1 MQGAQVQSLVGELGS
16 YMPHSVAK
24 KKKEQNLLCV
34 TDQMA
39 WKAKNVYYPP
49 LYRKFASP
57 WGKLHMLALT
67 DRLKTFPNHSGHIG
81 QTHSLARA
89 EKLNFWIHAVF
100 TLNFSKPKDVECEN
114 QKKQSRFLEMKIY
127 S

>member
-57 WGKLHMLALT
+57 WGKLHMLTLT
-67 DRLKTFPNHSGHIG
+67 DWLKTFPNHSGHMV
-81 QTHSLARA
+81 RP
-89 EKLNFWIHAVF
+89 
-100 TLNFSKPKDVECEN
+100 TLYPELRN
-114 QKKQSRFLEMKIY
+114 
-127 S
+127 